1 VVIGRIELVMAEL
14 EQGGAELARFLG
26 VPLEGV

>member
-1 VVIGRIELVMAEL
+1 GEPIALAEL
-14 EQGGAELARFLG
+14 EQGGAELARYLG